1 MKKILCALFSMFFVV
16 AASLADDSKSAIK
29 CFEWD
34 GDSYD
39 TVLRVFFNNN
49 ESVFPTI
56 NGEGCSDALKKEFG
70 DKITTGKEYV
80 YLVGSTSQSGN
91 WEHNAELAKKRVAT
105 VKSLLNGGQSTKPML
120 IKEFVGGETDAFVNN
135 RNNHR
140 ADDRAVIVIINPN
153 IENLEVQKIE
163 SEINK
168 ILGLYAKINMDY
180 SSFFNADRS
189 VWKNEDGEFN
199 TARLLSDSIA
209 GVVLGTAGGLVTANV
224 VKKNQ
229 LAEGFEDLRC
239 TVGGQTVADWGDEF
253 SVGRIQ

>member
-1 MKKILCALFSMFFVV
+1 MKNILCALFSMFFVV
-16 AASLADDSKSAIK
+16 AASLAADSKSATK

-34 GDSYD
+34 SNSYS
-39 TVLRVFFNNN
+39 TVLRGFFNNN

-56 NGEGCSDALKKEFG
+56 GEEKCLDTLKNEFG
-70 DKITTGKEYV
+70 GKITTGNEYV

-105 VKSLLNGGQSTKPML
+105 VKSLLNGGLSKRPML

-135 RNNHR
+135 RNNHY

-153 IENLEVQKIE
+153 EEKLNAPQIENN
-163 SEINK
+163 INK
-168 ILGLYAKINMDY
+168 ILELYAKINMDY
-180 SSFFNADRS
+180 SSFFNAERS